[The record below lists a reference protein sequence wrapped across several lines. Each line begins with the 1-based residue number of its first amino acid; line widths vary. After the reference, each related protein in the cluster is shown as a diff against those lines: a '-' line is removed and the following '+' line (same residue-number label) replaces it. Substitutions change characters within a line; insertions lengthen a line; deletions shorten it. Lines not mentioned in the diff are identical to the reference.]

1 MDIMT
6 FSSTPS
12 NTTAKRI
19 LLAKRLFDLACA
31 FLGACATLPLYP
43 IIAIAIKL
51 DSKGPIFYEQE
62 RVGKITQ
69 SGISK
74 FMMVKFRTM
83 YTDAE
88 SKTGATWA
96 KDNDPRITRVGMFLR
111 KTRLDEI
118 PQFWNVLKGDM
129 SLIGPRPER
138 PCFYGKLESQ
148 IPFFSDRTYGVL
160 PGITGLAQ
168 VNQGYD
174 TCIEDVRS
182 KVGYD
187 HSYALALM
195 SFSSWIKMD
204 WEIIK
209 KTILV
214 VVYARGR

>member
-1 MDIMT
+1 
-6 FSSTPS
+6 
-12 NTTAKRI
+12 
-19 LLAKRLFDLACA
+19 
-31 FLGACATLPLYP
+31 
-43 IIAIAIKL
+43 
-51 DSKGPIFYEQE
+51 
-62 RVGKITQ
+62 
-69 SGISK
+69 
-74 FMMVKFRTM
+74 
-83 YTDAE
+83 
-88 SKTGATWA
+88 
-96 KDNDPRITRVGMFLR
+96 
-111 KTRLDEI
+111 
-118 PQFWNVLKGDM
+118 M

-204 WEIIK
+204 LEIIK

-214 VVYARGR
+214 VVCARGR